1 MPRISNVIS
10 DNTVESN
17 DKLLG
22 SNTGGATK
30 NFAVEDIATFFK
42 ETNAA
47 GAAAQLTYKYDSSV
61 GQASGY
67 LDSPSTT
74 DFTTSSTR
82 TVRVSVYNYGNL
94 TDTRANLIDALLN
107 QQIIFLDTVDPNNFG
122 IFTITNIA
130 TSGNYKTLT
139 LSLPIASNGN
149 MVSGRAYAIANYAS
163 AGDITDVTSATT
175 N

>member
-47 GAAAQLTYKYDSSV
+47 GAAAQLTYK
-61 GQASGY
+61 
-67 LDSPSTT
+67 
-74 DFTTSSTR
+74 
-82 TVRVSVYNYGNL
+82 
-94 TDTRANLIDALLN
+94 
-107 QQIIFLDTVDPNNFG
+107 
-122 IFTITNIA
+122 
-130 TSGNYKTLT
+130 
-139 LSLPIASNGN
+139 
-149 MVSGRAYAIANYAS
+149 
-163 AGDITDVTSATT
+163 
-175 N
+175 